1 MRRGELMQLKITQ
14 EEYQE
19 LQKLAQVVQDRTKSF
34 GQRRIAKAQYNRLYS
49 KVTKRNKTQLEYV

>member
-1 MRRGELMQLKITQ
+1 MQLKVTQ

-19 LQKLAQVVQDRTKSF
+19 LQKLAQIVQDRTKSL

-49 KVTKRNKTQLEYV
+49 KVMKRNRSQLEYV